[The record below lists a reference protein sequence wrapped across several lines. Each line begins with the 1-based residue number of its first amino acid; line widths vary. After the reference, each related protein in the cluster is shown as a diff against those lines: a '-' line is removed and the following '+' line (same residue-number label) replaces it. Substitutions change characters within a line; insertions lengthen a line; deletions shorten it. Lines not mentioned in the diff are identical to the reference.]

1 MSILYCRIPDFA
13 TALAQRNKPELGLRP
28 LVLIGPDRRVFAAS
42 VKAVACGVVVG
53 QTTQVAEVRCPEAR
67 LLEADVAHCRMEFE
81 TLLQILERTSPCVE
95 PHGWGAA
102 YVDLGDLAHNH
113 TDAAALCKEVG
124 QAVRRE
130 IGEVLQPALGWN
142 RTKFTAQAANR
153 YTQPGHL
160 RVVASARERA
170 FLQPL
175 SVTLLPLNMD
185 ALQRL
190 GFLGL
195 RTLGQYAMLP
205 PGAVWQQ
212 FGRAG
217 RLAQHCARG
226 EDRRPVIPRS
236 QERQLAAQR
245 HLDDPL
251 GDQGQL
257 LAVLKHLVAPLL
269 AGLRGHLQ
277 ACGQIRLTV
286 HFERSAQEREQTL
299 IFPTAEDRRVMLILE
314 QLLTRMNWQ
323 RGATALEVTLTRIQ
337 DATVEQLSL
346 IPGET
351 ERERKLREVQRYLAA
366 RFGAN
371 RLRRAVLSQPSAPL
385 PEWRV
390 GWLSG
395 EEL

>member
-13 TALAQRNKPELGLRP
+13 TVLARRDSPKLGTGP
-28 LVLIGPDRRVFAAS
+28 LILIGPDRRVFAAS
-42 VKAVACGVVVG
+42 AEAAACGIVVG
-53 QTTQVAEVRCPEAR
+53 QTTQVAEVRCPEAQ

-95 PHGWGAA
+95 PHGWGAS
-102 YVDLGDLAHNH
+102 YVDLGDLTRNH
-113 TDAAALCKEVG
+113 TDAATLCKEIG
-124 QAVRRE
+124 QAIRRE

-160 RVVASARERA
+160 RVVASAHERT

-175 SVTLLPLNMD
+175 SVTLLPLSED
-185 ALQRL
+185 ILQRL

-195 RTLGQYAMLP
+195 RTLGQYAALP

-217 RLAQHCARG
+217 RLAHHCARG

-236 QERQLAAQR
+236 QERQLTAQR

-251 GDQGQL
+251 TDQAQL
-257 LAVLKHLVAPLL
+257 LALLKHLVTPLL
-269 AGLRGHLQ
+269 AELRGNLQ

-286 HFERSAQEREQTL
+286 HFDQSLQEGERTL
-299 IFPTAEDRRVMLILE
+299 IFPTAEDRRVMLNLE
-314 QLLTRMNWQ
+314 QMLIKMNWQ
-323 RGATALEVTLTRIQ
+323 QGATALEVTLARIQ

-351 ERERKLREVQRYLAA
+351 ERERKLHEVQRYLAA

-371 RLRRAVLSQPSAPL
+371 RLRRAVLSQPGAPL
-385 PEWRV
+385 PEWRF

-395 EEL
+395 EE